1 MSDANYAA
9 VASTLGTIFED
20 DIVSSINRATVLLQM
35 MPTGP
40 SRSHTI
46 NWSVRFGTG
55 TGKTTTDGADVDL
68 TTDPGFDP
76 KVPAQLS
83 HGIYMEPFAVTGLA
97 LAGAMATG
105 NPAALKDL
113 FAEELG
119 DAIERLAKKLAI
131 DLYTGDGTSGA
142 MIGLYATAGAL
153 RATGVYAG
161 IDRAVRTQWAAT
173 ELLNGGVPRALTLD
187 LMRDMRQRVYT
198 ASGKKPDLIICEPA
212 LHTKYGKLLGQQR
225 RYVQEVTLRGQRI
238 VLDGGYY
245 MLEFDG
251 VPVLEDVDSPAGKMA
266 FLTSRFLRLQQLPD
280 AITAVNQGM
289 AQVGVKGTD
298 EEQLGMPNAKLT
310 ARINPLGRKGDKY
323 VFQLILYPQLV
334 NRRCNASGYIG
345 DLDATL

>member
-1 MSDANYAA
+1 MSDVTLSAIAG
-9 VASTLGTIFED
+9 TLGTIFED
-20 DIVSSINRATVLLQM
+20 DIVSQINRATVLLQM
-35 MPTGP
+35 LDVKP

-46 NWSVRFGTG
+46 NWSVRVGTG
-55 TGKTTTDGADVDL
+55 VGKTTTDGADVDR
-68 TTDPGFDP
+68 TNDPGFDP
-76 KVPAQLS
+76 KVPAQLG

-105 NPAALKDL
+105 NPAALRDL

-119 DAIERLAKKLAI
+119 DAIERLTKKIAI
-131 DLYTGDGTSGA
+131 DIYEGDGTGGE

-173 ELLNGGVPRALTLD
+173 EMLNGAVPRALTLD
-187 LMRDMRQRVYT
+187 LMREMRQRIYV

-225 RYVQEVTLRGQRI
+225 RYVQEVTLRGQKI

-266 FLTSRFLRLQQLPD
+266 FLNSRFLKLQQLPD

-289 AQVGVKGTD
+289 AQVGLKGTD
-298 EEQLGMPNAKLT
+298 EEQLGMPSVKLS
-310 ARINPLGRKGDKY
+310 ARINALGRNGDKF

-334 NRRCNASGYIG
+334 HRRCNAGGYIG